1 MGQKPRTLL
10 VYSLTTLLFLVVAT
24 GGAAFLIVGKIQTGE
39 AELRTRLL
47 ERMQSLERLRDAVYL
62 SGALARDLFA
72 DPEGPEAG
80 ALRNRL
86 FLLREEA
93 DRNTPQGELRAEV
106 SAYWKVLDLM
116 AEMGAHRHG
125 PGVENY
131 FRGQLSQR
139 REAMLRITDQ
149 IAVRLKTER
158 TLREA
163 QITEMYGQFRRT
175 LLVSVLVIVIAG
187 AILAAVTIR
196 RLANLE
202 RRSRAL
208 AVELVNAQEQ
218 ERRAIARELHD
229 EVGQSLA
236 ALRLDI
242 APMKTV
248 AAAVERIIEE
258 VRRIALS
265 LRPSM
270 LDDLGLVPALEWQA
284 REVTAKSGVAVI
296 FRANDSA
303 DEVPEAHRTCIYRIA
318 QEALRNCARH
328 SGANRVEVGLEKRA
342 GMVSLQVEDNGK
354 GFVPVRTFGLGL
366 LGMKE
371 RVALLNGNLRI
382 TSDLGKGTSIRAE
395 LPL

>member
-10 VYSLTTLLFLVVAT
+10 VCSLTALLFLVVAT
-24 GGAAFLIVGKIQTGE
+24 GGAAFLIVRQIQTGE
-39 AELRTRLL
+39 ADLRTRSL

-62 SGALARDLFA
+62 SGTLARDLFA
-72 DPEGPEAG
+72 DPEAPEAG
-80 ALRNRL
+80 ALQNRL
-86 FLLREEA
+86 FRLREEA
-93 DRNTPQGELRAEV
+93 DRNTPPGELRAEV
-106 SAYWKVLDLM
+106 TAYWKVLDLM
-116 AEMGAHRHG
+116 AEMGAQRHG
-125 PGVENY
+125 PGVESY
-131 FRGQLSQR
+131 FRSQLSQR

-149 IAVRLKTER
+149 IAVRLETER
-158 TLREA
+158 TIREA
-163 QITEMYGQFRRT
+163 QIAAMYRQFRQA
-175 LLVSVLVIVIAG
+175 LLVSVFAIVIAG
-187 AILAAVTIR
+187 ATLVAVTIR

-208 AVELVNAQEQ
+208 AVELVDAQEQ

-236 ALRLDI
+236 ALRLDV

-258 VRRIALS
+258 IRRIALS
-265 LRPSM
+265 LRPTM

-284 REVTAKSGVAVI
+284 REVTARSGVAVNV
-296 FRANDSA
+296 RADDNA
-303 DEVPEAHRTCIYRIA
+303 GEVPESHRTCIYRIA

-354 GFVPVRTFGLGL
+354 GFVPVRTSGLGL
-366 LGMKE
+366 LHDPA
-371 RVALLNGNLRI
+371 R
-382 TSDLGKGTSIRAE
+382 DLFRF
-395 LPL
+395 PLDRRGFH